1 MSIITANEL
10 KTKGVSAL
18 EQAFKNESEAI
29 ISVRGEN
36 KYVVIDFE
44 QYNKF
49 REYELEIALLEAR
62 ADVAKGNVV
71 KESVEAHMKRMTDG
85 L

>member
-10 KTKGVSAL
+10 KTKGVTAL
-18 EQAFKNESEAI
+18 EQVFQHDTEAI

-62 ADVAKGNVV
+62 ADIANGKVV
-71 KESVEAHMKRMTDG
+71 SESVDEHMKRVVDG